1 MLTVLLPGVTALLTC
16 ATFTALARGDGRLGP
31 SEPTGASFGS
41 ALVALA
47 ATSVVLFRGPRD
59 YPQIEILAGAL
70 VVSTWTDLRVGL
82 ILDRVTGPALLLVTI
97 FCALEGAVADSILGI
112 VGSAGVVLALH
123 AATRGRGI
131 GLGDAKMAAVIGA
144 ALGAYGG
151 GLALACAFVIAALVN
166 SALLLMHR
174 VALGQRV
181 AFGPYLAWG
190 SVVAIALGAA
200 R

>member
-1 MLTVLLPGVTALLTC
+1 MVLVPGVTALL
-16 ATFTALARGDGRLGP
+16 ASIMFLAVARGDRRLSP
-31 SEPTGASFGS
+31 FEHTGATLGS

-47 ATSVVLFRGPRD
+47 AACAVLFRGHRD

-70 VVSTWTDLRVGL
+70 VVSAWTDLRLGL
-82 ILDRVTGPALLLVTI
+82 ILDRVTAPALLVVVTC
-97 FCALEGAVADSILGI
+97 CALEGAAAASLFGIL
-112 VGSAGVVLALH
+112 GSAGVVVALH
-123 AATRGRGI
+123 AITRGRGI
-131 GLGDAKMAAVIGA
+131 GLGDAKLAAVIGA

-151 GLALACAFVIAALVN
+151 GLALACAFVIAALIN
-166 SALLLMHR
+166 SALLVMRR
-174 VALGQRV
+174 VTMGDRV